1 MAHGRLATGGASAVR
16 WGPLVRRG
24 WQLWDRESSVVG
36 GRHVRSQFRLV
47 RGGDR
52 RPLRDAGR
60 DRAWQPGHR
69 LPCTRCGERLD
80 GRCQSPPRRPRL
92 RARCLTV
99 PEADAERGARPS
111 PGITPL
117 VDVGDVAQ
125 RLFCVSPFL
134 EGESLRA
141 RLTRERQLP
150 LASAVAIVRQ
160 VAEAL
165 GYAHAEGLLHK
176 DVKPENIFL
185 SGSRAL
191 VTDLGLSRAITR

>member
-1 MAHGRLATGGASAVR
+1 M
-16 WGPLVRRG
+16 
-24 WQLWDRESSVVG
+24 
-36 GRHVRSQFRLV
+36 
-47 RGGDR
+47 
-52 RPLRDAGR
+52 
-60 DRAWQPGHR
+60 
-69 LPCTRCGERLD
+69 
-80 GRCQSPPRRPRL
+80 
-92 RARCLTV
+92 
-99 PEADAERGARPS
+99 
-111 PGITPL
+111 

-150 LASAVAIVRQ
+150 LAAAVAIVRQ